1 MTKEKKGIAD
11 PERIEWLLD
20 FIRSGNVSQNQV
32 AKATGI
38 SQSNISRLLKGEW
51 LISAMKLGH
60 AIALTA
66 YAEELQKKEN
76 KNGK

>member
-1 MTKEKKGIAD
+1 MAKEKKGIAD
-11 PERIEWLLD
+11 PQKISWLLEY
-20 FIRSGNVSQNQV
+20 IRSGNISQNQV

-66 YAEELQKKEN
+66 YAEELQKTEKGE
-76 KNGK
+76 

>member
-1 MTKEKKGIAD
+1 MAKKNSIAD

-76 KNGK
+76 K

>member
-1 MTKEKKGIAD
+1 MTEEKNDVAD
-11 PERIEWLLD
+11 PKQIEWLLD
-20 FIRSGNVSQNQV
+20 FIRSGNVSQKQV
-32 AKATGI
+32 AKAAGL
-38 SQSNISRLLKGEW
+38 SQSNISRLLKGKW

>member
-1 MTKEKKGIAD
+1 MTKEKNGIAD
-11 PERIEWLLD
+11 PQKISWLLEY
-20 FIRSGNVSQNQV
+20 IREGNISQNQV

-38 SQSNISRLLKGEW
+38 SQSNISRLLKGRW

-66 YAEELQKKEN
+66 YAEELQKEEK
-76 KNGK
+76 

>member
-1 MTKEKKGIAD
+1 MTKKNSIAD
-11 PERIEWLLD
+11 PQKISWLLEY
-20 FIRSGNVSQNQV
+20 IREGNISQNQV

-66 YAEELQKKEN
+66 YAEELQKEEK
-76 KNGK
+76 

>member
-1 MTKEKKGIAD
+1 MTKEKNGIAD

-66 YAEELQKKEN
+66 YAEELQKEEK
-76 KNGK
+76 

>member
-11 PERIEWLLD
+11 PERIEWLLG

-66 YAEELQKKEN
+66 YAEELQKEEK
-76 KNGK
+76 

>member
-1 MTKEKKGIAD
+1 MAKKNSIAD
-11 PERIEWLLD
+11 PKQIEWLLD

>member
-1 MTKEKKGIAD
+1 MTKEKKRIAD

>member
-1 MTKEKKGIAD
+1 MTKEKNGIAD

-76 KNGK
+76 K

>member
-1 MTKEKKGIAD
+1 MAKKNIAD

-20 FIRSGNVSQNQV
+20 FIRSGNISQNQV

-66 YAEELQKKEN
+66 YSEELQKKEN
-76 KNGK
+76 K

>member
-1 MTKEKKGIAD
+1 MNKRIVNNSVAD
-11 PERIEWLLD
+11 PKQIEWLLD

-66 YAEELQKKEN
+66 YAEELKAE
-76 KNGK
+76 KNEP

>member
-11 PERIEWLLD
+11 PQKISWLLEY
-20 FIRSGNVSQNQV
+20 IREGNISQNQV